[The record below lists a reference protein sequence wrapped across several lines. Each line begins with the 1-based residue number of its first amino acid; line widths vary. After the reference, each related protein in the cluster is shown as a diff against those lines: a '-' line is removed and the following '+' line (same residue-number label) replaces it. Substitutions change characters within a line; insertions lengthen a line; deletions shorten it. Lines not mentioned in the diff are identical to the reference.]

1 MYEVLTLNKIA
12 KCGLDMLD
20 EDIFT
25 VTDATDAPD
34 AIILRSFSMHEM
46 EIPKSLMAVAR
57 AGAGVN
63 NIPIDKMSEL
73 GIPVFNTP
81 GANANAVA
89 EMALAGLLLASR
101 KVTDSVEWAKTLKGE
116 GANVEKLVEK
126 GKSAFAG
133 PEIKG
138 KTLGVIGLGAIG
150 VMVANLACAMG
161 MKVIGY
167 DPYISVDAAWGL
179 SRAVKKSSDL
189 KAMVSKCDYVTMH
202 LPLLD
207 STKGMVNEEL
217 IDAMENGV
225 RVLNFSRGGL
235 VDNEAMKKA
244 LEAGKVACYVTDF
257 PSEATL
263 DMPNTINIPH
273 LGASTPESEDN
284 CAVMAAKEL
293 SEFMC
298 CGNIKNSVNFPNC
311 EMAMEGKFRVT
322 VAHKN
327 IPNMLAKFS
336 GLFSDANVNIIN
348 MLNKSK
354 GDNAYTIIDADVIPD
369 TLEHELEGV
378 EGVHRVR
385 VIKNA

>member
-25 VTDATDAPD
+25 VTDATDNPD

-46 EIPKSLMAVAR
+46 ELPKNLKAVAR

-63 NIPIDKMSEL
+63 NIPIDKCSEL

-89 EMALAGLLLASR
+89 EMTLAGLLLASR
-101 KVTDSVEWAKTLKGE
+101 KITDSAEWAKILKGK
-116 GANVEKLVEK
+116 GAEVEKLVEK

-150 VMVANLACAMG
+150 VMVANLADAMG
-161 MKVIGY
+161 MKVLGY

-179 SRAVKKSSDL
+179 SSAVKKSNDL
-189 KAMVSKCDYVTMH
+189 KMMVAKCDYITMH
-202 LPLLD
+202 LPLMD
-207 STKGMVNEEL
+207 STRGMMNEEL
-217 IDAMENGV
+217 LDQMEDGV
-225 RVLNFSRGGL
+225 RILNFSRNAL
-235 VDNEAMKKA
+235 VDNAAMKKA

-257 PSEATL
+257 PSEETL
-263 DMPNTINIPH
+263 DMPNTVNIPH

-293 SEFMC
+293 SDFMRF
-298 CGNIKNSVNFPNC
+298 GNIKNSVNFPNC
-311 EMAMEGKFRVT
+311 EMPIEGKFRVT
-322 VAHKN
+322 IAHKN
-327 IPNMLAKFS
+327 IPNMLTRFS
-336 GLFSDANVNIIN
+336 GLFADANINITN
-348 MLNKSK
+348 MMNKSK
-354 GDNAYTIIDADVIPD
+354 NEYAYTILDVDEIPD
-369 TLEHELEGV
+369 AVEQELEQV
-378 EGVHRVR
+378 EGVCKVR
-385 VIKNA
+385 VIKA

>member
-20 EDIFT
+20 QDIFT
-25 VTDATDAPD
+25 VTDATDNPD
-34 AIILRSFSMHEM
+34 AIILRSFSMHDM

-63 NIPIDKMSEL
+63 NIPVDKMSEL

-89 EMALAGLLLASR
+89 EMTLAGLLLASR
-101 KVTDSVEWAKTLKGE
+101 KVTDSVEWAKTLVGE

-126 GKSAFAG
+126 GKSAFTG

-150 VMVANLACAMG
+150 VMVANLANSMG

-179 SRAVKKSSDL
+179 SRSVKKSSDL
-189 KAMVSKCDYVTMH
+189 KAMVSKCDYITMH

-207 STKGMVNEEL
+207 STKGMVNEDL
-217 IDAMENGV
+217 LDAMEDGV
-225 RVLNFSRGGL
+225 RILNFARGAL
-235 VDNEAMKKA
+235 VDNTAMKKA
-244 LEAGKVACYVTDF
+244 LETGKVACYVTDF
-257 PSEATL
+257 PSEETL
-263 DMPNTINIPH
+263 AMPNTVNIPH

-293 SEFMC
+293 SDFMC
-298 CGNIKNSVNFPNC
+298 SGNIKNSVNFPNC
-311 EMAMEGKFRVT
+311 EMPMDGKFRVT

-327 IPNMLAKFS
+327 IPNMLATFS

-354 GDNAYTIIDADVIPD
+354 GDNAYTIMDVNEIPD
-369 TLEHELEGV
+369 ALEHELEGV
-378 EGVHRVR
+378 EGVHKVR
-385 VIKNA
+385 VIKN